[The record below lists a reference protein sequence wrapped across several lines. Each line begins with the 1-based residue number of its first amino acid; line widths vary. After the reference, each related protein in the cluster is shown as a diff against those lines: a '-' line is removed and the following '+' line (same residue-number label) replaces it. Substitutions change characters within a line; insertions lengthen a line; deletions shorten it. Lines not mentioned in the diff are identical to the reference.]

1 MNNPLFWAA
10 KLCAAREYCSDD
22 IRRKLIQKG
31 IAPKEADVLCRQL
44 AEKGFVNDQ
53 RYARAYASDKFR
65 FDHWGRVKIRFMLR
79 SKRVSEELIDEAI
92 AAIDEEAY
100 LEALGD
106 FLIGRLK
113 SRGSEVS
120 EEDALKVARSAIN
133 RGYEGPLV
141 AKVMK
146 DRVSKFLEELDN

>member
-31 IAPKEADVLCRQL
+31 IAPKEADELCRQL
-44 AEKGFVNDQ
+44 KEKGFLDDQ
-53 RYARAYASDKFR
+53 RYARAHVADKYR
-65 FDHWGRVKIRFMLR
+65 FNHWGRVKIRFMLR
-79 SKRVSEELIDEAI
+79 SKRLPEELIDEAL
-92 AAIDEEAY
+92 AGIDEEAY

-113 SRGSEVS
+113 NLGDKAT
-120 EEDALKVARSAIN
+120 EEDAWKVARSAIN
-133 RGYEGPLV
+133 RGYESALV
-141 AKVMK
+141 AKVMEE
-146 DRVSKFLEELDN
+146 RVSKFLKEQED